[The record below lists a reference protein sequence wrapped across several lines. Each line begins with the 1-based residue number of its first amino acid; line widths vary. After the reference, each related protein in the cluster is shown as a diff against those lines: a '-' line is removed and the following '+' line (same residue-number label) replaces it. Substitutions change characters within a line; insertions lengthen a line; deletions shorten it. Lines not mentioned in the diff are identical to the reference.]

1 MKTSN
6 ILLSVLGSAF
16 VGALLGVL
24 YAPDKGTKT
33 RKQLAKKGD
42 EYADTA
48 KKEYDVLIDKMGK
61 QYEALKSQSEEVLNK
76 GKSRAEKLKED
87 LKKSVSK

>member
-24 YAPDKGTKT
+24 FAPDKGSKT
-33 RKQLAKKGD
+33 RKQLIKKGD

-48 KKEYDVLIDKMGK
+48 KKEYEDLINKMGK
-61 QYEALKSQSEEVLNK
+61 QYEYLKNQSDELVSK
-76 GKSRAEKLKED
+76 GKSKAGELKEE
-87 LKKSVSK
+87 LKKTIS

>member
-24 YAPDKGTKT
+24 FAPDKGAKT
-33 RKQLAKKGD
+33 RKELSKKGD
-42 EYADTA
+42 EYAGMA
-48 KKEYDVLIDKMGK
+48 KKEYDELIKKMNK
-61 QYEALKSQSEEVLNK
+61 QYDNLKSQSDELVNK
-76 GKSRAEKLKED
+76 GKSKAEELRDE
-87 LKKSVSK
+87 LKKVVS

>member
-24 YAPDKGTKT
+24 FAPDKGTKT
-33 RKQLAKKGD
+33 RKELSKKGD
-42 EYADTA
+42 EYAGIA
-48 KKEYDVLIDKMGK
+48 KKEYEDILKRMNK
-61 QYEALKSQSEEVLNK
+61 QYDNLKSQSDDLLSKSKSKAEEL
-76 GKSRAEKLKED
+76 RDDLEKV
-87 LKKSVSK
+87 VS

>member
-24 YAPDKGTKT
+24 FAPDKGSKT
-33 RKQLAKKGD
+33 RKQLIKKGD

-48 KKEYDVLIDKMGK
+48 KKEYEELINKMGK
-61 QYEALKSQSEEVLNK
+61 QYEYIKNQSDELVNK
-76 GKSRAEKLKED
+76 GKSKAGELKEE
-87 LKKSVSK
+87 LKKTIS

>member
-24 YAPDKGTKT
+24 FAPEKGVKT
-33 RKQLAKKGD
+33 RKELSKKSD
-42 EYADTA
+42 EYAGMA
-48 KKEYDVLIDKMGK
+48 KKEYDEVIKKMNK
-61 QYEALKSQSEEVLNK
+61 QYDNLKSQSDDLVSK
-76 GKSRAEKLKED
+76 GKSKAEELRDE
-87 LKKSVSK
+87 LKKVVS